1 MGYFRAENPVLHFED
16 INGRPLVGGKLFTYE
31 AGTSTPVATY
41 RDAAGQFVNE
51 NPILLNERGECVCFM
66 EDNAAYKLVLK
77 DKFDT
82 VIWEADDIRTQP
94 GGVVFTGNVFPMKIF
109 TEGDHVPDAEYD
121 PLDEDKDNLTQR
133 SLKIKINGT
142 LKTTY
147 KPFTTGDKEI
157 DILSENVSWDSASHS
172 IKKSYDETEETVVEV
187 QSAINRSDLRPVNGK
202 AVADEKYVSVKSQ
215 SWTFSEKQQARYNIA
230 AIKGGDYLPRGS
242 AVYAS
247 LTEISWHGGFGGIL
261 SLISGSHT
269 ESAHL
274 PPVADVTDRG
284 KALFAKQYDGDVSEL
299 VYRFILENCNTNAK
313 VLEAL
318 QNGQVPCFKN
328 NSGTFVPFL
337 ADVTGVMHLYNVF
350 GVTTQEPF
358 AGDALGRAIN
368 TKVVNGNVVQDCL
381 WGKPYGINLF
391 EYELVKWN
399 DCTFGNSS
407 YQVSDSVEMW
417 RQIPFDR
424 SITIK
429 GMTLFSYRDSA
440 YKSFIKGIYRVDGDN
455 ASVVSSAD
463 NWGISTS
470 RYLHQPK
477 EVLSKGVIIE
487 GSTPEATPIYVF
499 DFVFSPIT
507 LEAGNNYLFPCMTA
521 GNNSYSGKGAVMVC
535 YKDASPA
542 MPWETIWTS
551 DENGNPIRGTSTFKE
566 FSYCC
571 RPSLLKITL
580 SDNTQMWI

>member
-1 MGYFRAENPVLHFED
+1 MSYSRAYNPVLQFID
-16 INGRPLVGGKLFTYE
+16 DAGNPIVSGKLKTFL
-31 AGTSTPVATY
+31 AGTDTPVAT
-41 RDAAGQFVNE
+41 AN
-51 NPILLNERGECVCFM
+51 NPQGTAFNPVEI
-66 EDNAAYKLVLK
+66 
-77 DKFDT
+77 
-82 VIWEADDIRTQP
+82 
-94 GGVVFTGNVFPMKIF
+94 
-109 TEGDHVPDAEYD
+109 
-121 PLDEDKDNLTQR
+121 PLDMMGCAADVWLDDAIVYKFIVYNRNGEEKILRDNVR
-133 SLKIKINGT
+133 SE
-142 LKTTY
+142 
-147 KPFTTGDKEI
+147 FSV
-157 DILSENVSWDSASHS
+157 ILSIDTALQTLAEAPNTKVGKSDGVTDVKWDNEHAKIRKTVNGNDS
-172 IKKSYDETEETVVEV
+172 DVVEV
-187 QSAINRSDLRPVNGK
+187 QSAIGMADLRPINGK
-202 AVADEKYVSVKSQ
+202 AVANEKYVSVKSQ
-215 SWTFSEKQQARYNIA
+215 SWTYAEKQQARYNIG
-230 AIKGGDYLPRGS
+230 AIKGGAYLPRGS

-247 LTEISWHGGFGGIL
+247 LTEISWQGGFGGIL

-284 KALFAKQYDGDVSEL
+284 KALFAKQYDGDTSEL

-328 NSGTFVPFL
+328 GTGTFVPYL
-337 ADVTGVMHLYNVF
+337 ADVTGVMHLSNVF

-358 AGDALGRAIN
+358 AGDALGKAVH
-368 TKVVNGNVVQDCL
+368 TKVVNGNVVNDCL

-399 DCTFGNSS
+399 DCTFGNSA

-429 GMTLFSYRDSA
+429 GITLFSYRDAA

-455 ASVVSSAD
+455 ASVLSEASD
-463 NWGISTS
+463 WTISTS

-477 EVLSKGVIIE
+477 EVLSKGFIIE
-487 GSTPEATPIYVF
+487 GSTPEATPIYAF
-499 DFVFSPIT
+499 DVTFPPIT

-551 DENGNPIRGTSTFKE
+551 DENGFPTRGTSTFKQ

-571 RPSLLKITL
+571 RPSLLKVTL
-580 SDNTQMWI
+580 SDNTEMWI